1 MSRFRIPGAGRLSPA
16 RPLRFSFDGRI
27 YSGLEGDTLASA
39 LIANGVHLVG
49 RSFKYHR
56 PRGFLSA
63 GAEEPSALVG
73 IRRDATRQTP
83 NVRATVQELYDGLA
97 AVSQNRWPALSFD
110 VGAVNDLAAPLFSA
124 GFYYKTFMWPR
135 KAWKYLY
142 EPAIRASAGLGVAP
156 KEADPDRYAARFAH
170 CDVLVVGGGA
180 AGLSAALAAAESG
193 ASVVLADEQAEFG
206 GSLRFES
213 GAVIDGRPG
222 WDWAQG
228 AAARLAAMPNVRLLT
243 RATAFGY
250 YTQNIIGLAERLT
263 DHLAAPDPAAPR
275 ERLWQIRAKR
285 VVLATGAIERHMVFP
300 GNDRPGV
307 MLASA
312 GRTWLNHHGAAV
324 GWAVGV
330 FAANDGGWLA
340 ALDLAKAGVRVAAI
354 VDTRP
359 AAGEAVTQA
368 ARAAGIEV
376 LTDHAVTR
384 TDGRLRISSMM
395 ARPVSG
401 GGSARRIAVDALLM
415 SAGWTPS
422 LHLFSQSRGKVAFDE
437 ATQRFLPGQYA
448 QDCAC
453 VGACNGTES
462 LAAAVAEGFA
472 AGEAAGREARKGRAK
487 SPPPL
492 TPPHK
497 GEGVVGAAE
506 SPSPLR
512 GGVRGGGIAASGGGK
527 PPEVNASEP
536 CSGGALGDAAG
547 GVKGRAFVDF
557 QNDVTSKDIR
567 QAVREGMRSIEHVKR
582 FTTNGMA
589 TDQGKTSNLHG
600 LAIAAQ
606 ALGKPIPQ
614 VGLTTFRPPYT
625 PVTFGTIVGHAR
637 GPLFDPTR
645 RTTTHA
651 WATRHGAV
659 FEDVGQWKRAWY
671 FPRAGEDMHAAVA
684 RECRTVRQAAG
695 VFDASTLGKIEV
707 VGPDAAAFM
716 ELIYTNPW
724 QKLEPGRCRY
734 GLMLREDGFIYDD
747 GVVGRLAE
755 DRFHVTTTTG
765 GAARVLNHMEDYLQT
780 EFPHLKVWLTSVSE
794 QWAVIAVQGPKSRD
808 IIAPLVG
815 GIDVSDAAM
824 PHMSV
829 REGTICG
836 VPTRLFRMSFT
847 GERGF
852 EINVP
857 ADYGEAVWEAVWA
870 EAQKHGACAYGTEA
884 MHVLRAEKGYII
896 VGQETDGTVTPDDC
910 GLSWAV
916 GKKKADFV
924 GIGGLKRPDLSAPD
938 RKQLVGL
945 KARDPK
951 VVLEEGA
958 QIVADPNQPIPMK
971 MIGHVTSSYWSE
983 NCGRGIALALVA
995 GGRARMDQTLYVPMP
1010 DRTIEVEVTG
1020 AVFVDE
1026 KGERLHG

>member
-1 MSRFRIPGAGRLSPA
+1 MSRFRIPGAGRLTPA
-16 RPLRFSFDGRI
+16 RPLRFSFDGRT
-27 YSGLEGDTLASA
+27 YAGLEGDTLASA
-39 LIANGVHLVG
+39 LLANGVHLVG

-63 GAEEPSALVG
+63 GAEEPNALVG
-73 IRRDATRQTP
+73 IRRGGDRHTP
-83 NVRATVQELYDGLA
+83 NVRATVQELHDGLD
-97 AVSQNRWPALSFD
+97 AVSQNRWPSLSFD
-110 VGAVNDLAAPLFSA
+110 LGAVNDLAAPFFSA
-124 GFYYKTFMWPR
+124 GFYYKTFMWP
-135 KAWKYLY
+135 KAAWKHIY
-142 EPAIRASAGLGVAP
+142 EPFIRSAAGLGTAP
-156 KEADPDRYAARFAH
+156 THPDPDHYASRYAH
-170 CDVLVVGGGA
+170 CDVLVIGGGA
-180 AGLSAALAAAESG
+180 AGLCAALAAATSG
-193 ASVVLADEQAEFG
+193 VSVILADEQPEFG

-213 GAVIDGRPG
+213 GAIIEGQPG
-222 WDWAQG
+222 WEWAQ
-228 AAARLAAMPNVRLLT
+228 AAAVRLAAMPNVRLLPRT
-243 RATAFGY
+243 TAFGY
-250 YTQNIIGLAERLT
+250 YTQNIVGLAERVT
-263 DHLAAPDPAAPR
+263 DHLAAPDPALPR
-275 ERLWQIRAKR
+275 ERLWQVRAKR

-312 GRTWLNHHGAAV
+312 ARTYLNHYGVAV
-324 GWAVGV
+324 GRSVGV
-330 FAANDGGWLA
+330 YAANDGAWLA
-340 ALDLAKAGVRVAAI
+340 ALDLAKAGVRIAAI
-354 VDTRP
+354 VDARP
-359 AAGEAVTQA
+359 AAGKAVTEA

-376 LTDHAVTR
+376 LAGHSILR
-384 TDGRLRISSMM
+384 TDGRLRIGSMTVRPLAGGV
-395 ARPVSG
+395 AR
-401 GGSARRIAVDALLM
+401 AIAVDALIT

-448 QDCAC
+448 QDCVS
-453 VGACNGTES
+453 VGACTGTGPLE
-462 LAAAVAEGFA
+462 ATVAEAFA
-472 AGEAAGREARKGRAK
+472 AGEAAARA
-487 SPPPL
+487 
-492 TPPHK
+492 
-497 GEGVVGAAE
+497 
-506 SPSPLR
+506 R
-512 GGVRGGGIAASGGGK
+512 GGKLPAVD
-527 PPEVNASEP
+527 ASE
-536 CSGGALGDAAG
+536 SWAG
-547 GVKGRAFVDF
+547 GMLGEAPGAPTKGRAFIDF
-557 QNDVTSKDIR
+557 QNDVTAKDIR

-600 LAIAAQ
+600 LAIAAET
-606 ALGKPIPQ
+606 LGKPIPQ

-625 PVTFGTIVGHAR
+625 PVTFGAIVGHSR
-637 GPLFDPTR
+637 GALFDPTR
-645 RTTTHA
+645 RTATHA
-651 WATRHGAV
+651 WAERHGAV

-671 FPRAGEDMHAAVA
+671 FPRAGEDMHAAVN
-684 RECRTVRQAAG
+684 RECRTVRQSAG
-695 VFDASTLGKIEV
+695 IFDASTLGKIEV

-716 ELIYTNPW
+716 ELLYTNPW

-765 GAARVLNHMEDYLQT
+765 GAPRVLNQMEDYLQT
-780 EFPHLKVWLTSVSE
+780 EFPHLRVWLTSISE
-794 QWAVIAVQGPKSRD
+794 QWATIAVQGPKSRE
-808 IIAPLVG
+808 IIMPLVE
-815 GIDVSDAAM
+815 GIDISDAAM

-870 EAQKHGACAYGTEA
+870 EARKHGACAYGTET

-924 GIGGLKRPDLSAPD
+924 GIRGLKRPDLQLPD
-938 RKQLVGL
+938 RRQLVGL
-945 KARDPK
+945 RAQDPK

-958 QIVADPNQPIPMK
+958 QVVADPSQPIPMK

-983 NCGRGIALALVA
+983 NCGCGIALALVA
-995 GGRARMDQTLYVPMP
+995 GGRARMGETLYVPMP

-1020 AVFVDE
+1020 TVFVDE
-1026 KGERLHG
+1026 KGERLNG